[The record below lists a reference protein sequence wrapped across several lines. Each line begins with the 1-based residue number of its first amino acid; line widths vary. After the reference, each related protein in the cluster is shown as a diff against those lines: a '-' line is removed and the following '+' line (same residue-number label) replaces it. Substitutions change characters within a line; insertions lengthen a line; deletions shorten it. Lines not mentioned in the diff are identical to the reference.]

1 MSQPVMT
8 VEEAAWSVP
17 IACSECGRQTDP
29 RAFGVRH
36 QVTAWAS
43 RGKRGGFTKLA
54 LSTGTGRL
62 MCGRELNSTV
72 TLPLPKGPLPARVE
86 YF

>member
-62 MCGRELNSTV
+62 MCGSCFDRLKKTGNAGQGRLV
-72 TLPLPKGPLPARVE
+72 
-86 YF
+86 